1 MKGVLRAIWAN
12 KREELARARLE
23 VSEQSLLTQIKAAP
37 VRPRHAFADALR
49 QKAVKSGCSVIAEVK
64 KASPSKGLIR
74 PDFRPSEIARSYEAG
89 GAACLSVLTE
99 EKYFLGS
106 SAILCEVRAACAL
119 PILRKD
125 FLLDSYQVLEAKAW
139 GADAVLLIA
148 AALSSSQLHEMA
160 AAAAETGLDVLVES
174 HNEEELGRAL
184 ELEGVLV
191 GINNRNLETFDVSLE
206 TTERLMA
213 MIPAGRWAV
222 TESGIRTREDVS
234 RMLGCGVKSFLVGEA
249 FMRRT
254 DPGAEL
260 KELFHAG
267 A

>member
-1 MKGVLRAIWAN
+1 MKGVLKAIWDN
-12 KREELARARLE
+12 KREVLARARLE
-23 VSEQSLLTQIKAAP
+23 VPEQSLLAQIKAAP
-37 VRPRHAFADALR
+37 TRPRHAFGDALR
-49 QKAVKSGCSVIAEVK
+49 QKAAEAGRSVIAEVK

-99 EKYFLGS
+99 ERYFLGS
-106 SAILCEVRAACAL
+106 SAILREVRAACAL

-125 FLLDSYQVLEAKAW
+125 FLLDPYQVLEAKAW
-139 GADAVLLIA
+139 GADAVLFIA
-148 AALSSSQLHEMA
+148 AALSSGQLHEMA
-160 AAAAETGLDVLVES
+160 AAAAEAGLDVLVES

-184 ELEGVLV
+184 ELEGALV

-206 TTERLMA
+206 TTERLIA

-222 TESGIRTREDVS
+222 TESGIRTCEDVR